1 MKGRVPLFQLCLST
15 FIPEGIRCY
24 MYNHFPIL
32 LCQMRVAS
40 GLKKGCQALIMTHLI
55 ITKARLSR
63 PKTIF
68 EVPTQSSDW
77 IFYSM
82 YKKNFWVCW
91 LLSPSASFFCFC
103 SGEIQLWMY
112 GQNLSYTCRV
122 LGVNAIQDTQS
133 LPSPTDHR
141 GLWNSLIS
149 LMELRSHTLCNSL
162 IFD

>member
-1 MKGRVPLFQLCLST
+1 MRRRVTESLDELALHRLLWLLKRSAGLSMKGRVPLFQLCLST

-40 GLKKGCQALIMTHLI
+40 GLEKGCQALIMTHLI

-68 EVPTQSSDW
+68 EVPTQSSDR

-82 YKKNFWVCW
+82 YKENFWVCQLIAHSAW
-91 LLSPSASFFCFC
+91 FFLLCSA
-103 SGEIQLWMY
+103 EIELEMR
-112 GQNLSYTCRV
+112 GQNLSYQCRV
-122 LGVNAIQDTQS
+122 LSVNAI
-133 LPSPTDHR
+133 
-141 GLWNSLIS
+141 
-149 LMELRSHTLCNSL
+149 
-162 IFD
+162 